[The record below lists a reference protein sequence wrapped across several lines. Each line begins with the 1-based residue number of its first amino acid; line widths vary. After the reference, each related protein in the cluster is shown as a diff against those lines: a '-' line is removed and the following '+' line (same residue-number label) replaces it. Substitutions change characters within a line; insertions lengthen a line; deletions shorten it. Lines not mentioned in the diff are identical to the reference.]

1 MQTVELFEE
10 EISEM
15 SIVFCEVT
23 KINRKKENL
32 HQTIYTLRNQY
43 YQVITKANIQYPLVF
58 AVVSLS
64 FEIKLQTSANRQ
76 V

>member
-1 MQTVELFEE
+1 MRTVELFEE

-43 YQVITKANIQYPLVF
+43 YQVITKANIL